1 MKKVL
6 IIAGSPRKD
15 GNSDLLAQ
23 QFAKGAARQNLK
35 HKGKRIVFI
44 HGVGDGI
51 LALAIRKELDEVF
64 ALSCSYTYGP
74 MGATNVTIK

>member
-15 GNSDLLAQ
+15 GNSDLLAL
-23 QFAKGAARQNLK
+23 QFAKGAAESGN
-35 HKGKRIVFI
+35 
-44 HGVGDGI
+44 
-51 LALAIRKELDEVF
+51 EVF

-74 MGATNVTIK
+74 MGATNVTVK

>member
-6 IIAGSPRKD
+6 IIAGSP
-15 GNSDLLAQ
+15 
-23 QFAKGAARQNLK
+23 
-35 HKGKRIVFI
+35 
-44 HGVGDGI
+44 
-51 LALAIRKELDEVF
+51 RKELDEVF